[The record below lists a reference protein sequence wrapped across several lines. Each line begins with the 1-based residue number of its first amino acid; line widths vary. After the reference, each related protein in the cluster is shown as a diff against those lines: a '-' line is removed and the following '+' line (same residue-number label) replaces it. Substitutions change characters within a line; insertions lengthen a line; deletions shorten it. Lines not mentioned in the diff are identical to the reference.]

1 MTDEP
6 IVEPEAEAEAP
17 YVDPE
22 QTSMFEP
29 DELTTWAGEWDG
41 MPEFKQEDQE
51 STKKLIVHFETLKD
65 LADFAKL
72 VGQRITP
79 ITQSIWFPEAEIG
92 RFADKRYAA
101 VEPAA
106 PPSTE
111 AEPESSLPP
120 Q

>member
-1 MTDEP
+1 MTDDP
-6 IVEPEAEAEAP
+6 IVPEEEPAP

-22 QTSMFEP
+22 QTSMFGD
-29 DELTTWAGEWDG
+29 DEHSVWVSEWDG
-41 MPEFKQEDQE
+41 MPEFKQENQE

-106 PPSTE
+106 DAS
-111 AEPESSLPP
+111 AEDAPE
-120 Q
+120 